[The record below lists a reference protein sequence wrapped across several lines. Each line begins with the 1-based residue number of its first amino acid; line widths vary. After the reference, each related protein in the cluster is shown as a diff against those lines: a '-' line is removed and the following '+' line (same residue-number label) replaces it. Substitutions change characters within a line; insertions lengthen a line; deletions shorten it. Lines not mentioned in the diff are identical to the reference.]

1 MGFGFTYS
9 ITVQF
14 IYTLR
19 DLRFS
24 RFSQETNYIC
34 YEPAQ
39 LELFEIFHLKMNCKL
54 QNPFQI
60 ATHKA
65 KVLLGMVLLKNVA
78 WIKIL

>member
-1 MGFGFTYS
+1 M
-9 ITVQF
+9 
-14 IYTLR
+14 
-19 DLRFS
+19 
-24 RFSQETNYIC
+24 C

-65 KVLLGMVLLKNVA
+65 KVLLGMVLLKKCS
-78 WIKIL
+78 WIEIL

>member
-1 MGFGFTYS
+1 M
-9 ITVQF
+9 
-14 IYTLR
+14 
-19 DLRFS
+19 
-24 RFSQETNYIC
+24 C

>member
-1 MGFGFTYS
+1 M
-9 ITVQF
+9 
-14 IYTLR
+14 
-19 DLRFS
+19 
-24 RFSQETNYIC
+24 C

-65 KVLLGMVLLKNVA
+65 KVLLGMVLLKKCSLDKNTMRKK
-78 WIKIL
+78 IKRTSFLKYSSCCNFYVDEMSKKF

>member
-1 MGFGFTYS
+1 M
-9 ITVQF
+9 
-14 IYTLR
+14 
-19 DLRFS
+19 
-24 RFSQETNYIC
+24 ENYMC

-65 KVLLGMVLLKNVA
+65 KVLLGMVLLKKCSLDKNTMRKKNQENKFFKVF
-78 WIKIL
+78 IMLQLLC